1 METAIGADDL
11 RVKKEVTVKALIV
24 DGSPD
29 AINRQIIYF
38 SDWRKLGSCG
48 LVSKDQKELEMSHR
62 SREPDAQSRA
72 PRSQSF
78 SSLESGSGSLTLG
91 VVQRSVLSGFIE
103 MMGTRISPLAAG
115 EAIVE

>member
-1 METAIGADDL
+1 MQGQLGDCRSEFLYGTEAEQTPNVVETAIGADDL

-62 SREPDAQSRA
+62 SREPDAQS
-72 PRSQSF
+72 
-78 SSLESGSGSLTLG
+78 
-91 VVQRSVLSGFIE
+91 
-103 MMGTRISPLAAG
+103 
-115 EAIVE
+115 